1 MDLYTFTVE
10 DFIIHDTRA
19 VHNDTLRLSYTAY
32 VDGDMVASR
41 LISLGDFDNG
51 EYSTI
56 DYVPSDVGPSLGP
69 VVINDPAAKC
79 AFIFQLVN
87 AGNVPEGAL
96 SGRVA
101 ATADQLA
108 GITAGLAGAGAI
120 DAGAALSSAAFPAG
134 LLLEAFANL
143 WSWLDTDCDGPVAV
157 DQISG
162 PRYVLDAWTDN
173 PAKLVRT
180 QQTYPG
186 TDSPTGCGG
195 NSNYEVIWSLLH
207 ARTWLQV
214 AEATVQFSS
223 ATGVSAAEHHG
234 AVHGF
239 GIGVGGSVNHTR
251 TFTGATWLVDNL
263 VDNLGPFNLL
273 AGVAVTAVSFDD
285 RLYVLGA
292 LADGSV
298 STLAYTVDG
307 GTWVQHAAG
316 PGSLQT
322 AEPVAAAVFRDRL
335 YVIARDSVSGQL
347 RLTSTADMRIWNPW
361 TDVPPPGLPSGSA
374 VAAAALGDKLFIFGV
389 FNTGKAPASVIMRN
403 STSDGVTWSGWDQ
416 VEAGIRPEGAAAA
429 DEPLDV
435 TAGIFHERIY
445 LTSRWESTEGSAYE
459 TGYLTV
465 NFSADGDDWSG
476 WRIPQPESV
485 FQASNAA
492 GLAAVGSHLYIL
504 APQWAGGPDNP
515 TPVWAY

>member
-10 DFIIHDTRA
+10 EFFIHDTRA
-19 VHNDTLRLSYTAY
+19 EHNDTLGLSYAAY

-51 EYSTI
+51 EYSTT
-56 DYVPSDVGPSLGP
+56 DYVPSDVGPSLAP
-69 VVINDPAAKC
+69 VVINNPAAKS

-87 AGNVPEGAL
+87 AGHVDEGAL
-96 SGRVA
+96 SGRMA

-108 GITAGLAGAGAI
+108 LFTAGLAGAGAA
-120 DAGAALSSAAFPAG
+120 DVGGALSSAPFPAG
-134 LLLEAFANL
+134 LLVEGFADL
-143 WSWLDTDCDGPVAV
+143 WSWLNSGCDGPVAA
-157 DQISG
+157 DLISG

-173 PAKLVRT
+173 PANLVRT
-180 QQTYPG
+180 RQAYPG

-195 NSNYEVIWSLLH
+195 NSNYEVIWSLLRT
-207 ARTWLQV
+207 RTWVQV
-214 AEATVQFSS
+214 AEAIVQFSS

-239 GIGVGGSVNHTR
+239 GIGPGGSVNHTR
-251 TFTGATWLVDNL
+251 TFTGATWSA
-263 VDNLGPFNLL
+263 DNLGPFGLL
-273 AGVAVTAVSFDD
+273 AGVAVTAVSFDG
-285 RLYVLGA
+285 RLYLLGT

-298 STLAYTVDG
+298 STLAYSVDG
-307 GTWVQHAAG
+307 RSWVQHAAG
-316 PGSLQT
+316 PGALLT

-335 YVIARDSVSGQL
+335 YVIARDSASGQL
-347 RLTSTADMRIWNPW
+347 RLTSTADMRIWSPW
-361 TDVPPPGLPSGSA
+361 TNVPPPGLSSGSA
-374 VAAAALGDKLFIFGV
+374 VAAAALGEKLFIFGV

-416 VEAGIRPEGAAAA
+416 VEEGIRPEGAAAA

-435 TAGIFHERIY
+435 SAGIFHDRIY
-445 LTSRWESTEGSAYE
+445 LTSRWESTEGSDYE

-476 WRIPQPESV
+476 WRIPQAESV
-485 FQASNAA
+485 FRAGNAA

-504 APQWAGGPDNP
+504 APQWAGDSNNDP

>member
-1 MDLYTFTVE
+1 VRTPIAGKDHEAMDLYTFTVE

-19 VHNDTLRLSYTAY
+19 VHNDTLWLSYAAY

-41 LISLGDFDNG
+41 VISLGDFDNG

-56 DYVPSDVGPSLGP
+56 DYVPSDVGPSLAP

-96 SGRVA
+96 TGRVA

-108 GITAGLAGAGAI
+108 GITAGLAGAGAHDI
-120 DAGAALSSAAFPAG
+120 GAALSSAAFPAG

-143 WSWLDTDCDGPVAV
+143 WSWLNTDCDGPVAV

-186 TDSPTGCGG
+186 ADSPTGCGG
-195 NSNYEVIWSLLH
+195 NSNYEVIWSLQH
-207 ARTWLQV
+207 APTWVQV
-214 AEATVQFSS
+214 ADATVQFS
-223 ATGVSAAEHHG
+223 AVTGVSAAEHHG

-239 GIGVGGSVNHTR
+239 GIAPDGSVNHTR
-251 TFTGATWLVDNL
+251 TFTGATWR
-263 VDNLGPFNLL
+263 VDNLGPFDLL
-273 AGVAVTAVSFDD
+273 ADVAVTAVSFDG
-285 RLYVLGA
+285 RLYALGA

-307 GTWVQHAAG
+307 GSWVQHAAG
-316 PGSLQT
+316 PGALQT

-335 YVIARDSVSGQL
+335 HVIARDSASGQL
-347 RLTSTADMRIWNPW
+347 RLTSTTDMRMWNPW
-361 TDVPPPGLPSGSA
+361 ADVPPGLPSGSG
-374 VAAAALGDKLFIFGV
+374 VAATALGDKLFIFGV
-389 FNTGKAPASVIMRN
+389 FSTGKAPASCPFTGLVEL
-403 STSDGVTWSGWDQ
+403 GV
-416 VEAGIRPEGAAAA
+416 
-429 DEPLDV
+429 
-435 TAGIFHERIY
+435 
-445 LTSRWESTEGSAYE
+445 
-459 TGYLTV
+459 
-465 NFSADGDDWSG
+465 
-476 WRIPQPESV
+476 
-485 FQASNAA
+485 
-492 GLAAVGSHLYIL
+492 
-504 APQWAGGPDNP
+504 
-515 TPVWAY
+515 

>member
-19 VHNDTLRLSYTAY
+19 VHNDTLSLSYAAY

-56 DYVPSDVGPSLGP
+56 NYVPSDIGPSLAP
-69 VVINDPAAKC
+69 VVINDPAAKS

-96 SGRVA
+96 TGRVA

-108 GITAGLAGAGAI
+108 GITAGLAGAGATV
-120 DAGAALSSAAFPAG
+120 GAALSSAAFPAG

-143 WSWLDTDCDGPVAV
+143 WSWLNTDCDGPVAV

-195 NSNYEVIWSLLH
+195 NSNYEVTWSLQH
-207 ARTWLQV
+207 ARTWVQV
-214 AEATVQFSS
+214 ADATVQFSS
-223 ATGVSAAEHHG
+223 ATSVSAAEHHG

-239 GIGVGGSVNHTR
+239 GIGPDGSVNHTR
-251 TFTGATWLVDNL
+251 TFTGATWS
-263 VDNLGPFNLL
+263 VDNLGSFNLL
-273 AGVAVTAVSFDD
+273 ADVAVTAVSFDG

-307 GTWVQHAAG
+307 GSWVQHAAG
-316 PGSLQT
+316 PGALQT
-322 AEPVAAAVFRDRL
+322 AEQVAAAVFRDRM
-335 YVIARDSVSGQL
+335 YVIARESASGQL
-347 RLTSTADMRIWNPW
+347 RLTSTADMRIWNSW
-361 TDVPPPGLPSGSA
+361 TDVPPTGSPSGSA
-374 VAAAALGDKLFIFGV
+374 VAAAALGDKLYIFGV
-389 FNTGKAPASVIMRN
+389 FSTGKSPASVIMRN

-416 VEAGIRPEGAAAA
+416 VEAGLRPEGAAAA

-435 TAGIFHERIY
+435 AAGIFHDRIY

-485 FQASNAA
+485 FQARNAA

-504 APQWAGGPDNP
+504 APQLAGGPDNDP
-515 TPVWAY
+515 TPVWAF

>member
-134 LLLEAFANL
+134 LLLEAFATL

-207 ARTWLQV
+207 ARTWVQV
-214 AEATVQFSS
+214 AQAAVQFSS

-273 AGVAVTAVSFDD
+273 AGVAVTAVSFDG

-307 GTWVQHAAG
+307 GSWVQHAAG

-322 AEPVAAAVFRDRL
+322 AEPVAAAIFRDRL
-335 YVIARDSVSGQL
+335 YVIARDSASGQL

-361 TDVPPPGLPSGSA
+361 TDVPPPGFPSGSA
-374 VAAAALGDKLFIFGV
+374 VAAAALGDKLYIFGV
-389 FNTGKAPASVIMRN
+389 FDTGKAPASVIMRN

-429 DEPLDV
+429 DQPLDV
-435 TAGIFHERIY
+435 AAGIFHERIY

-476 WRIPQPESV
+476 WRIPQAESV

-515 TPVWAY
+515 TPVWAH

>member
-1 MDLYTFTVE
+1 MDLYTFTLE

-19 VHNDTLRLSYTAY
+19 VHNDSLWLSYAAY

-41 LISLGDFDNG
+41 VISLGDFDNG

-56 DYVPSDVGPSLGP
+56 DYVPSDVGPSLAP

-96 SGRVA
+96 TGRVA

-108 GITAGLAGAGAI
+108 GITAGLAGAGAHDI
-120 DAGAALSSAAFPAG
+120 GAALSSAAFPAG

-143 WSWLDTDCDGPVAV
+143 WSWLNTDCDGPVAV

-162 PRYVLDAWTDN
+162 PRYVLDAWTDD

-195 NSNYEVIWSLLH
+195 NSNYEVIWSLQH
-207 ARTWLQV
+207 APTWVQV
-214 AEATVQFSS
+214 ADATVQFSS
-223 ATGVSAAEHHG
+223 VTGVSAAEHHG

-239 GIGVGGSVNHTR
+239 GIAPDGSVNHTR
-251 TFTGATWLVDNL
+251 TFTGATWR
-263 VDNLGPFNLL
+263 VDNLGLFNLL
-273 AGVAVTAVSFDD
+273 ADVALTAVSFAG
-285 RLYVLGA
+285 RLYALGA

-307 GTWVQHAAG
+307 GSWVQHAAG
-316 PGSLQT
+316 PGALQT

-335 YVIARDSVSGQL
+335 YVIARDSASGQL
-347 RLTSTADMRIWNPW
+347 RLTSTAEMRMWNSW
-361 TDVPPPGLPSGSA
+361 ADVPPG
-374 VAAAALGDKLFIFGV
+374 
-389 FNTGKAPASVIMRN
+389 
-403 STSDGVTWSGWDQ
+403 
-416 VEAGIRPEGAAAA
+416 
-429 DEPLDV
+429 
-435 TAGIFHERIY
+435 
-445 LTSRWESTEGSAYE
+445 
-459 TGYLTV
+459 
-465 NFSADGDDWSG
+465 
-476 WRIPQPESV
+476 
-485 FQASNAA
+485 
-492 GLAAVGSHLYIL
+492 
-504 APQWAGGPDNP
+504 
-515 TPVWAY
+515 